1 MYPYRIIVAEDERPI
16 LDNIVRKVNSLGLP
30 VTVVATAED
39 GQTACA
45 LLEQH
50 HPDILFT
57 DIRMPGADGLAVC
70 QYAREHCPNTQL
82 VIISGYDDF
91 NYARQ
96 AIRCQVNDYLLKPIN
111 IEKLRETVTAICHT
125 LDQGQREQNHL
136 LISNCLSGITSPALP
151 YEFAGAS
158 FGVYL
163 ICIGNLMRSLESDIP
178 LRQMEQQWQE
188 LGLLQELERTCLS
201 SCQFWLIADKY
212 PNEHILVTTC
222 PEEELLP
229 VLRRILEQKLSGLR
243 PFTICAAGTSV
254 NFHDIW
260 QAAQKAR
267 VLLKKAL
274 IPCRSLVMVKG
285 SASVPAYHTF
295 DEPLQNL
302 LRFVKNGKIPAFI
315 DNLSSFLTLLKASPA
330 SQDELE
336 QLLMFL
342 LTALED
348 SVGSELF
355 DRESVSTAIRQ
366 IIFMEHDDTAMY
378 EQIQKR
384 LVSEVTAQGMFDS
397 STADVACSIKRYMD
411 EKFYEPISL
420 DALADTYHFS
430 VSYISRIFRRQYG
443 TAPLKYLLQVRI
455 EEAKRLIVQ
464 NPDWNIG
471 MIAQLVGYPDQHYFS
486 RIFKSTTGFSP
497 SEYKEQQN
505 PQAVI
510 SASSPSE
517 TAPAPPA
524 APSPRQ
530 TKPPPPGSCPSR

>member
-16 LDNIVRKVNSLGLP
+16 LNNIVRKLNALGLP

-57 DIRMPGADGLAVC
+57 DIRMPGADGLEVC

-96 AIRCQVNDYLLKPIN
+96 AIRCQVSDYLLKPIN
-111 IEKLRETVTAICHT
+111 IEKLRETVTNLCHI
-125 LDQGQREQNHL
+125 LDQGQKKQNHL
-136 LISNCLSGITSPALP
+136 LISNCLSGISSPTLP

-163 ICIGNLMRSLESDIP
+163 ICIGNLMRSLESDVP
-178 LRQMEQQWQE
+178 LRQIEQQWQE
-188 LGLLQELERTCLS
+188 LDLLRELERTRLS
-201 SCQFWLIADKY
+201 SYQFWLIADKY
-212 PNEHILVTTC
+212 PNEQILVTTS

-229 VLRRILEQKLSGLR
+229 VLRHILEQKRLGLR
-243 PFTICAAGTSV
+243 SFTICAACTSV

-267 VLLKKAL
+267 VLLKKVL

-285 SASVPAYHTF
+285 SATAPASHAF

-302 LRFVKNGKIPAFI
+302 LRFVKNGKIAAFA
-315 DNLSSFLTLLKASPA
+315 DNLPPFFTLLRTAPA

-336 QLLMFL
+336 QLLGFL
-342 LTALED
+342 MTALED
-348 SVGSELF
+348 SIGSELF

-366 IIFMEHDDTAMY
+366 IIFLENDDTAMY

-384 LVSEVTAQGMFDS
+384 LISEVTTQGMFDS
-397 STADVACSIKRYMD
+397 STADVAHSIKHYMD

-443 TAPLKYLLQVRI
+443 TAPLKYLLQVRM
-455 EEAKRLIVQ
+455 EEAKRLIAQ

-486 RIFKSTTGFSP
+486 RIFKSATGFSP
-497 SEYKEQQN
+497 SEYKE
-505 PQAVI
+505 
-510 SASSPSE
+510 
-517 TAPAPPA
+517 
-524 APSPRQ
+524 RQ
-530 TKPPPPGSCPSR
+530 DQ